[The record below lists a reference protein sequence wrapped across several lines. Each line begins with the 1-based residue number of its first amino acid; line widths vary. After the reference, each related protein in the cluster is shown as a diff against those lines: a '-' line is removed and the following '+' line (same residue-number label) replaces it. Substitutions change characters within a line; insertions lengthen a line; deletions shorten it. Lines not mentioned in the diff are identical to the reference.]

1 MSEAQFE
8 FKEYLNQVSGLR
20 VQLLD
25 ALKTADDE
33 KINALMSDVP
43 EPVAVENN
51 GAALT
56 VAFVGQY
63 NAGKSTIIS
72 ALTGK
77 QDIPIDAD
85 VCTDTVTAYDWE
97 GIQLLD
103 TPGIHAGY
111 ADHDDLTYRTID
123 RADLLVFVITSELF
137 EDVIGNHFRDLAFER
152 DKAREILLVVNK
164 IGMDPG
170 TPEIKLPDIAKV
182 TKPLS
187 PEDFRTVFIDAKTYL
202 DALEETDAEDR
213 VDLFAIAGFERF
225 VTALN
230 TYVHGRR
237 FMGRLT
243 TPLFGI
249 RSLARQAE
257 AFLTVDMPEERAAL
271 ELLNRK
277 QHLFFSSRTRLKETL
292 RGLVSTAAAD
302 ITTYGD
308 EVAES
313 ILPDSTEADMRAKHE
328 GAQRRAEERC
338 AKLEHE
344 VKSAV
349 EVELRGLKQG
359 LEMLHEGTLAKQ
371 LRGQVKAAALVRDRS
386 GAKKAEGSKIEWTGL
401 SGVTPSDRM
410 ARLKKVGDIAQ
421 SFGEYAANWTT
432 GPFAQAAKFGSTTR
446 ARGSQAHQVI
456 YDVGK
461 FFGAKFKPW
470 GAVNVA
476 RHIGNVGRIIGVV
489 GGILTL
495 LAQLKEE
502 QQQEEQRRQLRDAR
516 DSVRRAY
523 RKASREIEAEFWAS
537 YETFSSDFY
546 DGELEAINE
555 SLNDLIGQ
563 RQART
568 ETADTLN
575 QVAVEAQALIQ
586 RIQTGAVD
594 ATEWVPSGC

>member
-8 FKEYLNQVSGLR
+8 FKEYLGQVSGLR

-33 KINALMSDVP
+33 KINVLVSDVP
-43 EPVAVENN
+43 EPVAGEDN

-85 VCTDTVTAYDWE
+85 VCTDTVTAYDWQ

-123 RADLLVFVITSELF
+123 KADLLVFVITSELF
-137 EDVIGNHFRDLAFER
+137 EDVIGNHFRNLAFER
-152 DKAREILLVVNK
+152 NKAREILLVVNK
-164 IGMDPG
+164 MGMEPG
-170 TPEIKLPDIAKV
+170 TPEVKLPHIAKV

-202 DALEETDAEDR
+202 DALEEADAEDR
-213 VDLFAIAGFERF
+213 ADLFAIAGFEHF
-225 VTALN
+225 VTMLN
-230 TYVHGRR
+230 TYVRDRR

-257 AFLTVDMPEERAAL
+257 ALLTVDMPEERAAL

-277 QHLFFSSRTRLKETL
+277 QQLFFSSRARLKETL
-292 RGLVSTAAAD
+292 RGLLSAASAD

-313 ILPDSTEADMRAKHE
+313 IAPEGTEESVQAEHQH
-328 GAQRRAEERC
+328 AQKRAEERC
-338 AKLEHE
+338 AKLEQE
-344 VKSAV
+344 VKATV
-349 EVELRGLKQG
+349 EAELQGLKQE

-371 LRGQVKAAALVRDRS
+371 LREGVEATLVRDQS
-386 GAKKAEGSKIEWTGL
+386 VTEKAAKPKIEWARS
-401 SGVTPSDRM
+401 SGATPSDRL
-410 ARLKKVGDIAQ
+410 ARLKKVGNIAQ
-421 SFGEYAANWTT
+421 SFGTYAAKWTT
-432 GPFAQAAKFGSTTR
+432 GPFAQAAKIGSATA
-446 ARGSQAHQVI
+446 ARGSQAHHVI
-456 YDVGK
+456 YNVGK

-476 RHIGNVGRIIGVV
+476 RHIGNVGRIIGAV
-489 GGILTL
+489 GSILAV

-502 QQQEEQRRQLRDAR
+502 QQQEEQRRQLRDER

-523 RKASREIEAEFWAS
+523 RAASREIEAEFWAS
-537 YETFSSDFY
+537 YEAFSSDFY
-546 DGELEAINE
+546 DGELEALE
-555 SLNDLIGQ
+555 ASLNDLVGQ

-568 ETADTLN
+568 ETAGRLN
-575 QVAVEAQALIQ
+575 QVASEAQALI
-586 RIQTGAVD
+586 RHIQTTTAATDEAGAS
-594 ATEWVPSGC
+594 A

>member
-1 MSEAQFE
+1 MSKAQFE
-8 FKEYLNQVSGLR
+8 FKEYLDQVSVLR

-63 NAGKSTIIS
+63 NAGKSTIIR

-77 QDIPIDAD
+77 QDISIDAD
-85 VCTDTVTAYDWE
+85 VCTDTVTAYDWQ
-97 GIQLLD
+97 GVQLLD

-111 ADHDDLTYRTID
+111 ADHDTLTYRTID
-123 RADLLVFVITSELF
+123 RADLLAFVITSELF
-137 EDVIGNHFRDLAFER
+137 DDVIGNHFRDLAFER
-152 DKAREILLVVNK
+152 NKAREILLVVNK
-164 IGMDPG
+164 MGMDPG
-170 TPEIKLPDIAKV
+170 TPDVKLPDIAKV
-182 TKPLS
+182 TNPLS

-202 DALEETDAEDR
+202 EALEETDAEDR
-213 VDLFAIAGFERF
+213 KDLFDIADFDQF

-230 TYVHGRR
+230 TYVRDRR
-237 FMGRLT
+237 FMGCLT

-257 AFLTVDMPEERAAL
+257 AFLTADMPEERAAL

-277 QHLFFSSRTRLKETL
+277 RGLFQSSRARLRETL
-292 RGLVSTAAAD
+292 RGLVSAAVTD

-308 EVAES
+308 EIAES
-313 ILPDSTEADMRAKHE
+313 IDPDSTEEGVRAKHQH
-328 GAQRRAEERC
+328 AQRRAEERC

-349 EVELRGLKQG
+349 ETELQGLKQG

-371 LRGQVKAAALVRDRS
+371 LREQVKAAALVRTRS
-386 GAKKAEGSKIEWTGL
+386 GAKKAEGPKIEWAGL
-401 SGVTPSDRM
+401 PGVAPSDRI

-432 GPFAQAAKFGSTTR
+432 GPFAQAAKLGSATAT
-446 ARGSQAHQVI
+446 RGSQAHQVI

-461 FFGAKFKPW
+461 FFGTKFKPW

-502 QQQEEQRRQLRDAR
+502 NQQEEQRRQLRDAR
-516 DSVRRAY
+516 DSIRRAY
-523 RKASREIEAEFWAS
+523 REATREIETEFWAS
-537 YETFSSDFY
+537 YEAFSSDFY
-546 DGELEAINE
+546 DGELEALE
-555 SLNDLIGQ
+555 ASLNDLVGQ
-563 RQART
+563 RRART
-568 ETADTLN
+568 ETADRLN
-575 QVAVEAQALIQ
+575 QVAVKAQVLIQ
-586 RIQTGAVD
+586 RIQTGVVD
-594 ATEWVPSGC
+594 AT

>member
-8 FKEYLNQVSGLR
+8 FKEYLDQVSGLR

-25 ALKTADDE
+25 TLKTADDE

-85 VCTDTVTAYDWE
+85 VCTDTVTAYDWQ

-103 TPGIHAGY
+103 TPGIHASY
-111 ADHDDLTYRTID
+111 ADHDTLTYRTID

-137 EDVIGNHFRDLAFER
+137 DDVIGRHFRDLTFER
-152 DKAREILLVVNK
+152 NKAREVLLVVNK
-164 IGMDPG
+164 MGMDPG
-170 TPEIKLPDIAKV
+170 TPDVKLPDIAKV

-213 VDLFAIAGFERF
+213 KELFNIAGFNHF
-225 VTALN
+225 VTALD
-230 TYVHGRR
+230 TYVRDRR

-257 AFLTVDMPEERAAL
+257 ALLTVDMPEERAAL

-292 RGLVSTAAAD
+292 RGLVSAAIAD
-302 ITTYGD
+302 ITMYGD

-313 ILPDSTEADMRAKHE
+313 IDPDSTEEGVRAKHQH
-328 GAQRRAEERC
+328 AQRRAEERC

-344 VKSAV
+344 VKAAV
-349 EVELRGLKQG
+349 EVELQGLKQG
-359 LEMLHEGTLAKQ
+359 LEMLHEWDLSQ
-371 LRGQVKAAALVRDRS
+371 AAS
-386 GAKKAEGSKIEWTGL
+386 GAGQGGCAMIRDTEWRKERVRESQNWVDRTVSPDVL
-401 SGVTPSDRM
+401 SPSDQM
-410 ARLKKVGDIAQ
+410 ARLKKVDDIAQ
-421 SFGEYAANWTT
+421 SFGEYAANLDHRAFRPSSKVRLRDRCDKGKPSTPSRLQCWKV
-432 GPFAQAAKFGSTTR
+432 FRNEIQA
-446 ARGSQAHQVI
+446 
-456 YDVGK
+456 
-461 FFGAKFKPW
+461 
-470 GAVNVA
+470 
-476 RHIGNVGRIIGVV
+476 V
-489 GGILTL
+489 GGG
-495 LAQLKEE
+495 K
-502 QQQEEQRRQLRDAR
+502 R
-516 DSVRRAY
+516 
-523 RKASREIEAEFWAS
+523 
-537 YETFSSDFY
+537 
-546 DGELEAINE
+546 
-555 SLNDLIGQ
+555 
-563 RQART
+563 
-568 ETADTLN
+568 
-575 QVAVEAQALIQ
+575 
-586 RIQTGAVD
+586 GA
-594 ATEWVPSGC
+594 PHR

>member
-8 FKEYLNQVSGLR
+8 FKEYLSKVGGLR
-20 VQLLD
+20 SRLVD
-25 ALKTADDE
+25 VLKTADDE
-33 KINALMSDVP
+33 KINDLISDVP
-43 EPVAVENN
+43 EPVTSDNN
-51 GAALT
+51 EAALT

-63 NAGKSTIIS
+63 NAGKSTIIR

-77 QDIPIDAD
+77 QDIPIKAD
-85 VCTDTVTAYDWE
+85 VCTDTVTAYDWA
-97 GIQLLD
+97 GISLLD

-111 ADHDDLTYRTID
+111 AAHDTLTYRTID

-152 DKAREILLVVNK
+152 NKAREILLVVNK
-164 IGMDPG
+164 MGMDPG
-170 TPEIKLPDIAKV
+170 TPEVKLPDIAEV

-187 PEDFRTVFIDAKTYL
+187 PQDFRTVFIDAKTYL
-202 DALEETDAEDR
+202 DALEEADAEDR
-213 VDLFAIAGFERF
+213 KELFNVADFDQF
-225 VTALN
+225 VTALD
-230 TYVHGRR
+230 TYVRDRR

-257 AFLTVDMPEERAAL
+257 AVLTVDMPEERAAL

-277 QHLFFSSRTRLKETL
+277 QHLFFSSRARLKETL
-292 RGLVSTAAAD
+292 RGLVSAASAD

-313 ILPDSTEADMRAKHE
+313 IDPESTEESVRAEHQR
-328 GAQRRAEERC
+328 AQRRAEERC
-338 AKLEHE
+338 AKLEQN
-344 VKSAV
+344 VRAAV
-349 EVELRGLKQG
+349 EAELRGLKQG

-371 LRGQVKAAALVRDRS
+371 LRGQVKAALIRGRS
-386 GAKKAEGSKIEWTGL
+386 GAEKAEGPKIEWTG
-401 SGVTPSDRM
+401 SFDDAPSDRM
-410 ARLKKVGDIAQ
+410 ARLQKVGDIAQ

-432 GPFAQAAKFGSTTR
+432 GPFAQAANLGSATAT
-446 ARGSQAHQVI
+446 RGSQAHQVI
-456 YDVGK
+456 YNVGK

-489 GGILTL
+489 GSILTV

-502 QQQEEQRRQLRDAR
+502 QQQEEQRRQLRDER

-523 RKASREIEAEFWAS
+523 RAASGEIEAEFWAS
-537 YETFSSDFY
+537 YEAFSSDFY
-546 DGELEAINE
+546 DGELEALE
-555 SLNDLIGQ
+555 ASLNDLTGQ

-568 ETADTLN
+568 ETADLLH
-575 QVAVEAQALIQ
+575 QVASDAQALI
-586 RIQTGAVD
+586 RHIQTAP
-594 ATEWVPSGC
+594 ATTDRGNVYS

>member
-1 MSEAQFE
+1 MSETQFE
-8 FKEYLNQVSGLR
+8 FKEYLGQVNGLR
-20 VQLLD
+20 IQILD
-25 ALKTADDE
+25 ALKTSDDE
-33 KINALMSDVP
+33 KINALISNVP
-43 EPVAVENN
+43 ESVAVENN

-111 ADHDDLTYRTID
+111 ADHDDLTYQTID

-137 EDVIGNHFRDLAFER
+137 EDMIGKHFRELAFER
-152 DKAREILLVVNK
+152 DKAREILLAVNK
-164 IGMDPG
+164 MGMDPG
-170 TPEIKLPDIAKV
+170 TPDVKLPDIAKV

-202 DALEETDAEDR
+202 DALEETAVKDKA
-213 VDLFAIAGFERF
+213 DLFAIAGFEHF
-225 VTALN
+225 VTTLN
-230 TYVHGRR
+230 TYVRDHR

-257 AFLTVDMPEERAAL
+257 AFLTADMPEERAAL

-277 QHLFFSSRTRLKETL
+277 RGLFQSSRARLRETL
-292 RGLVSTAAAD
+292 RGLVSAAVAD

-308 EVAES
+308 EVAEG
-313 ILPDSTEADMRAKHE
+313 IDPDSTGEGVRAKHQH
-328 GAQRRAEERC
+328 AQRRAEERC

-349 EVELRGLKQG
+349 GAELQGLKQG
-359 LEMLHEGTLAKQ
+359 LEMLREGILAKQ

-386 GAKKAEGSKIEWTGL
+386 GAKKAEGPKIEWTGL

-432 GPFAQAAKFGSTTR
+432 GPFAQAAKFGSPIAT
-446 ARGSQAHQVI
+446 RGSQAHHVI
-456 YDVGK
+456 YNVGK

-476 RHIGNVGRIIGVV
+476 RYMGIVGRIIGIV

-495 LAQLKEE
+495 LAQRKEE

-523 RKASREIEAEFWAS
+523 REASREIEAEFWAS
-537 YETFSSDFY
+537 YEAFSSDFY
-546 DGELEAINE
+546 DGELEALE
-555 SLNDLIGQ
+555 VSLNDLVGQ
-563 RQART
+563 RRART
-568 ETADTLN
+568 GTAGRLN
-575 QVAVEAQALIQ
+575 QVASEAQILI
-586 RIQTGAVD
+586 RHIQTAAAVI
-594 ATEWVPSGC
+594 

>member
-8 FKEYLNQVSGLR
+8 FKEYLGQVSGLR
-20 VQLLD
+20 FELLD

-33 KINALMSDVP
+33 KINVLVSDVP
-43 EPVAVENN
+43 EPVAGEDN

-85 VCTDTVTAYDWE
+85 VCTDTVTAYDWA
-97 GIQLLD
+97 GISLLD
-103 TPGIHAGY
+103 TPGIYAGY
-111 ADHDDLTYRTID
+111 AAHDDLTYRTID

-137 EDVIGNHFRDLAFER
+137 EPMIGDHFRDLAFER

-164 IGMDPG
+164 MGMDPG
-170 TPEIKLPDIAKV
+170 TPNVKLPGIAKV
-182 TKPLS
+182 TQPLS
-187 PEDFRTVFIDAKTYL
+187 PEDFKTVFIDAKTYL
-202 DALEETDAEDR
+202 DALEEADAEDR
-213 VDLFAIAGFERF
+213 AELFAIAGFEYF
-225 VTALN
+225 VTMLN
-230 TYVHGRR
+230 TYVRDHG

-249 RSLARQAE
+249 RSLARQAG
-257 AFLTVDMPEERAAL
+257 ALLTADMPEERAAI

-277 QHLFFSSRTRLKETL
+277 RQLFFSSRVRLKETL
-292 RGLVSTAAAD
+292 RGLLSAASAD

-313 ILPDSTEADMRAKHE
+313 IAPEGTEESVQAEHQRARK
-328 GAQRRAEERC
+328 RAEERC
-338 AKLEHE
+338 AKLEQE
-344 VKSAV
+344 VKATV
-349 EVELRGLKQG
+349 EAELQGLKQG

-371 LRGQVKAAALVRDRS
+371 LREGVEATLVRDQS
-386 GAKKAEGSKIEWTGL
+386 VTEKAAKPKIEWARS
-401 SGVTPSDRM
+401 SGATPSDRL
-410 ARLKKVGDIAQ
+410 ARLKKVGNIAQ
-421 SFGEYAANWTT
+421 SLGTYAAKWTA
-432 GPFAQAAKFGSTTR
+432 GPFAQAAKIGSATA
-446 ARGSQAHQVI
+446 ARGSQAHHVI
-456 YDVGK
+456 YNVGK

-476 RHIGNVGRIIGVV
+476 RHIGNVGRIIGIV
-489 GGILTL
+489 GSILAV

-502 QQQEEQRRQLRDAR
+502 QQQEEQRRQLRDER

-523 RKASREIEAEFWAS
+523 RAASREIEAEFWAS
-537 YETFSSDFY
+537 YEAFSSDFY
-546 DGELEAINE
+546 DGELEALE
-555 SLNDLIGQ
+555 ASLNDLVGQ

-568 ETADTLN
+568 ETAGRLN
-575 QVAVEAQALIQ
+575 QVASEAQALI
-586 RIQTGAVD
+586 RHIQTTTAATDEAGASV
-594 ATEWVPSGC
+594 

>member
-1 MSEAQFE
+1 MSETQFE
-8 FKEYLNQVSGLR
+8 FKEYLGQVNGLR
-20 VQLLD
+20 IQILD
-25 ALKTADDE
+25 ALKTSDDE
-33 KINALMSDVP
+33 KINALISNVP
-43 EPVAVENN
+43 ESVAVENN

-137 EDVIGNHFRDLAFER
+137 EDMIGNHFRDLAFER
-152 DKAREILLVVNK
+152 DKAREILLAVNK
-164 IGMDPG
+164 MGMDPG

-257 AFLTVDMPEERAAL
+257 AFLTADMPEERAAL

-313 ILPDSTEADMRAKHE
+313 ILPDSTEADVRAKHE
-328 GAQRRAEERC
+328 GARRRAEERC
-338 AKLEHE
+338 SKLEQE

-349 EVELRGLKQG
+349 KAELRGLQQE

-386 GAKKAEGSKIEWTGL
+386 GAKKAEGSKIEWTVL

-410 ARLKKVGDIAQ
+410 ARLKKVGDVAQ

-432 GPFAQAAKFGSTTR
+432 GPFAQAAKFGSATAT
-446 ARGSQAHQVI
+446 RGSQAHQVV
-456 YDVGK
+456 YNVGK
-461 FFGAKFKPW
+461 FFGTKFKPW

-476 RHIGNVGRIIGVV
+476 RNIGQVGKILSKAAPFLVII
-489 GGILTL
+489 
-495 LAQLKEE
+495 AEYWDQKK
-502 QQQEEQRRQLRDAR
+502 QEEHRRQLRDAR

-523 RKASREIEAEFWAS
+523 REASREIEAEFWAS
-537 YETFSSDFY
+537 YEAFSSDFY
-546 DGELEAINE
+546 DGELEALE
-555 SLNDLIGQ
+555 VSLNDLVGQ
-563 RQART
+563 RRART
-568 ETADTLN
+568 GTAGRLN
-575 QVAVEAQALIQ
+575 QVASEAQILI
-586 RIQTGAVD
+586 RHIQTAAAVI
-594 ATEWVPSGC
+594 

>member
-1 MSEAQFE
+1 MSGAQFE
-8 FKEYLNQVSGLR
+8 FKAYLDQVSVLR

-33 KINALMSDVP
+33 KINALRGDVP
-43 EPVAVENN
+43 EPVAVGNN
-51 GAALT
+51 GAVLT

-85 VCTDTVTAYDWE
+85 VCTDAVTAYDWQ
-97 GIQLLD
+97 GVQLLD

-111 ADHDDLTYRTID
+111 ADHDTLTYRTID
-123 RADLLVFVITSELF
+123 RADLLAFVITSELF
-137 EDVIGNHFRDLAFER
+137 DDVIGNHFRDLAFER
-152 DKAREILLVVNK
+152 NKAREILLVVNK
-164 IGMDPG
+164 MGMDPG
-170 TPEIKLPDIAKV
+170 TPDVKLPDIAKV

-202 DALEETDAEDR
+202 EALEETDTEDR
-213 VDLFAIAGFERF
+213 KDLFDIADFDQF

-230 TYVHGRR
+230 TYVRDRR

-257 AFLTVDMPEERAAL
+257 AFLTADMPEERAAL

-277 QHLFFSSRTRLKETL
+277 RGLFQSSQVRLRETL
-292 RGLVSTAAAD
+292 RGLVSTAIAD
-302 ITTYGD
+302 ITMYGD

-313 ILPDSTEADMRAKHE
+313 IDPESTEESVQAEHQR
-328 GAQRRAEERC
+328 AQRRAEERC
-338 AKLEHE
+338 AKLEQE
-344 VKSAV
+344 VKSTV
-349 EVELRGLKQG
+349 EAELQGLKQG
-359 LEMLHEGTLAKQ
+359 LETLHEGTLAKQ
-371 LRGQVKAAALVRDRS
+371 LREQVKAAVLARDRS
-386 GAKKAEGSKIEWTGL
+386 GAKKAEGPKTEWVGL

-432 GPFAQAAKFGSTTR
+432 GPFAQAAKFGSPTAT
-446 ARGSQAHQVI
+446 RGSQAHQVV
-456 YDVGK
+456 YNVGK

-489 GGILTL
+489 GSILTL
-495 LAQLKEE
+495 LVQLKEE
-502 QQQEEQRRQLRDAR
+502 QQQEEQRQQLRDAR

-523 RKASREIEAEFWAS
+523 REAAREIEAEFWAS
-537 YETFSSDFY
+537 YEAFSSDFY
-546 DGELEAINE
+546 DGELEALE
-555 SLNDLIGQ
+555 ASLNDLVGQ
-563 RQART
+563 RRART
-568 ETADTLN
+568 ETAGTLN
-575 QVAVEAQALIQ
+575 QIAVEAQVLIQ
-586 RIQTGAVD
+586 RVQTGVVD
-594 ATEWVPSGC
+594 AT